1 MSSPP
6 VQPAYGPTLPEIA
19 GPYWRRLPRWARI
32 ALLVGAVLLVVAI
45 VVVARRGAEP
55 RDTIVV
61 KSPLAFNLVY
71 QADRL
76 SRVAP
81 LAGEEL
87 RLRSP
92 AGTAAPAL
100 VTVRA
105 VRLPPYSGDPAGTLP
120 VFASGLITQMRRADP
135 TFVLRSEGR
144 ARVNGQPGYQIQYQ
158 VTRNGQTV
166 YGRRALLFEDKPGVR
181 DGADIT
187 LLATRSPTIP
197 NVDAVGSNGPT
208 KLVYRSFRLGTER
221 P

>member
-1 MSSPP
+1 MSSSLVRPE
-6 VQPAYGPTLPEIA
+6 YGPTLAQLA
-19 GPYWRRLPRWARI
+19 GPRWRRWPRWVRI
-32 ALLVGAVLLVVAI
+32 ALIAGAVLAVIAI
-45 VVVARRGAEP
+45 VVVARSGAEP
-55 RDTIVV
+55 RDTIVA

-71 QADRL
+71 QADKL
-76 SRVAP
+76 QKVAP
-81 LAGEEL
+81 VAGEEL

-100 VTVRA
+100 VTVRP
-105 VRLPPYSGDPAGTLP
+105 VRLPPYTGDPAGTLP
-120 VFASGLITQMRRADP
+120 VFASNLINQMRRADP

-158 VTRNGQTV
+158 VTRNGKTV

>member
-1 MSSPP
+1 MSSSLVRPE
-6 VQPAYGPTLPEIA
+6 YGPTLPEIA
-19 GPYWRRLPRWARI
+19 GPRWRRWPRWVRI
-32 ALLVGAVLLVVAI
+32 ALAAAAVLLVIAI
-45 VVVARRGAEP
+45 VVVVRSSAEP

-71 QADRL
+71 QADKL
-76 SRVAP
+76 DRVAP
-81 LAGEEL
+81 AAGDEL

-92 AGTAAPAL
+92 ASTAAPAL
-100 VTVRA
+100 VTVRPI
-105 VRLPPYSGDPAGTLP
+105 RLPAYAGDPAGTLP
-120 VFASGLITQMRRADP
+120 VFASGLIAQMQRADP

-144 ARVNGQPGYQIQYQ
+144 ARVNGQPGYQIQFQ
-158 VTRNGQTV
+158 TTHNGHTV

-187 LLATRSPTIP
+187 MLATRSPTIP

>member
-1 MSSPP
+1 MSSLVRPEF
-6 VQPAYGPTLPEIA
+6 GPTLPELA
-19 GPYWRRLPRWARI
+19 GPRWRRWPRRVRI
-32 ALLVGAVLLVVAI
+32 AIAVAAAVIVVA
-45 VVVARRGAEP
+45 VVLFARSGAEQ

-61 KSPLAFNLVY
+61 RSPLAFNLVY
-71 QADRL
+71 QADKL
-76 SRVAP
+76 SRITP
-81 LAGEEL
+81 TAGEEL

-92 AGTAAPAL
+92 AATAAPAL

-105 VRLPPYSGDPAGTLP
+105 VRLPPYTGDPAGTLP
-120 VFASGLITQMRRADP
+120 VFASGLITQMQRADP
-135 TFVLRSEGR
+135 NFILRSEGR
-144 ARVNGQPGYQIQYQ
+144 ARVNGQPGYQIQFQ
-158 VTRNGQTV
+158 TKQNGRTV

-187 LLATRSPTIP
+187 MLATRSPTIP